1 MRTPNLPA
9 SSSESTAFGQLDE
22 RIRRWIWAEGWTQ
35 LRDIQEQAIPALLQ
49 ADRDVIIAAATAS
62 GKTEAAF
69 FPIISHLMSLPTPG
83 CVICISPL
91 KALINDQWDRL
102 DRLCEALELPVTAW
116 HGDSKVSA
124 KQRFLKHGQGI
135 VLMTPESL
143 EALFVN
149 RGSAVPGLLA
159 GLRYLVVDELHAFIG
174 SERGKQLQSLL
185 HRAERAAGRRIPRI
199 GLSATLGDMYQAAQ
213 FLRPQD
219 ADAVQVIVSTAARQ
233 ELKILLKGYVE
244 PAPAIERTVF
254 DSDSGEPAP
263 ACELAIA
270 AHLYKALRHSNNLIF
285 PNTRRQVEAYA
296 DHLRRCCD
304 SEGTP
309 NVFWAHHGS
318 LSRDLREQ
326 AERALKDGSQPATAI
341 CTTTL
346 ELGIDLGAVKS
357 VAQIGPP
364 PSVASL
370 RQRLGRSGRR
380 AGEAAILRAYNIEP
394 EINSHSALSDRL
406 REGLLQ
412 SIAMIRLL
420 LAGWCEP
427 TRADGLH
434 ASTLVQ
440 QILSIAAEKG
450 GASAAGLWRILI
462 EDGPF
467 SAVRRDDFLALLRTL
482 GELDLLVQDRSGL
495 LLPGGRGEKLI
506 NYYGF
511 YASFEAEEEYRVLFQ
526 GKVLGT
532 LPLSRPLL
540 PEQGLIFAGRGWR
553 VLDVDEQARKINVR
567 PDKGGAPPCFDSGGI
582 QVHDRVRQEMRAL
595 LDEDADEPV
604 LFLDDTAQALLA
616 EARACYRDARLDESP
631 WLLDGDE
638 CLWLT
643 WRGDAVNN
651 TLALMLNRVGLKATP
666 EGVAIAVRGA
676 APEELP
682 ALLHALRHRPA
693 PDVQSL
699 LAEAKNLQQEKWDW
713 ALPEALLFKSYA
725 SSWLDVPGAM
735 AVLQGDLDRIT

>member
-1 MRTPNLPA
+1 MPA

-35 LRDIQEQAIPALLQ
+35 LRDIQEHAIPALLP
-49 ADRDVIIAAATAS
+49 ADRDVIIAAATAT

-69 FPIISHLMSLPTPG
+69 FPILSHLLAQPSPG
-83 CVICISPL
+83 CVIYISPL
-91 KALINDQWDRL
+91 KALINDQWERL
-102 DRLCEALELPVTAW
+102 DRLCEALELPVIAW

-124 KQRFLKHGQGI
+124 KQHFLKHGQGI

-185 HRAERAAGRRIPRI
+185 HRAERAAGRRIPRV
-199 GLSATLGDMYQAAQ
+199 GLSATLGDMRQAAL

-219 ADAVQVIVSTAARQ
+219 AEAVQVIVSTAARQ

-244 PAPAIERTVF
+244 PVVAPVRQTADPEAV
-254 DSDSGEPAP
+254 DPSSV
-263 ACELAIA
+263 CELAIA
-270 AHLYKALRHSNNLIF
+270 AHLYKALRHSNNLVF
-285 PNTRRQVEAYA
+285 PNSRRQVEAYA

-304 SEGTP
+304 AEGVA
-309 NVFWAHHGS
+309 NVFWPHHGS
-318 LSRDLREQ
+318 LSRELREHT
-326 AERALKDGSQPATAI
+326 ERALKDRSRPATAI

-380 AGEAAILRAYNIEP
+380 PGEAAILRAFNIEP
-394 EINSHSALSDRL
+394 EITAHSAFSDRIH
-406 REGLLQ
+406 ESLLQ

-427 TRADGLH
+427 AQAHGLH

-440 QILSIAAEKG
+440 QILSVVAEKG
-450 GASAAGLWRILI
+450 GVSAARLWQTLV
-462 EDGPF
+462 ENGPF
-467 SAVRRDDFLALLRTL
+467 DAVRRDDFLTLLHYL
-482 GELDLLVQDRSGL
+482 GELDLLVQDSAGL
-495 LLPGGRGEKLI
+495 LLPGERGEKLI
-506 NYYGF
+506 NHYTF
-511 YASFEAEEEYRVLFQ
+511 YASFEAEEEYRVECQ

-540 PEQGLIFAGRGWR
+540 PDQGLIFAGRGWR
-553 VLDVDEQARKINVR
+553 VLDVDEQARKISVL
-567 PDKGGAPPCFDSGGI
+567 PDKGGAPPAFDSGGI
-582 QVHDRVRQEMRAL
+582 RLHDRVRQEMQAL
-595 LDEDADEPV
+595 LAGDEAV
-604 LFLDDTAQALLA
+604 IFLDDTAQALLA
-616 EARACYRDARLDESP
+616 EARTYYREAGLHATP
-631 WLLDGDE
+631 WLTGGEEL
-638 CLWLT
+638 LWLT

-651 TLALMLNRVGLKATP
+651 TLALILNRRGLKATA

-676 APEELP
+676 TPEELP
-682 ALLHALRHRPA
+682 GLLRSLRHLPV

-699 LAEAKNLQQEKWDW
+699 LVEAKNLQQEKWDW
-713 ALPEALLFKSYA
+713 ALPEALLFRSYA

-735 AVLQGDLDRIT
+735 AVLQGI